1 MASTSTAVETAVAD
15 KKVKKTAKVPARLP
29 EKADVVGEF
38 DISTNNNVN
47 EVASLKVLV
56 EELSNRVAKL
66 EAILERIEKTKT
78 DTEVVEKPKKEEKEK
93 KPRAPT
99 AYNNFMKEKMHE
111 LKESHPSL
119 TNIERM
125 KMAAE
130 AWTESKK

>member
-1 MASTSTAVETAVAD
+1 MASTSANTG
-15 KKVKKTAKVPARLP
+15 KKSKASAKAEQTP
-29 EKADVVGEF
+29 VVDTQVDE
-38 DISTNNNVN
+38 IT
-47 EVASLKVLV
+47 SLKSLV
-56 EELSNRVAKL
+56 TELTARVSTL
-66 EAILERIEKTKT
+66 EATVEKLKT
-78 DTEVVEKPKKEEKEK
+78 GGEATVEKPKKEEKEK

-99 AYNNFMKEKMHE
+99 AYNNFMKEKMLE

>member
-1 MASTSTAVETAVAD
+1 MASTSNASTASTAS
-15 KKVKKTAKVPARLP
+15 KKSKASAKAEQTPVVNN
-29 EKADVVGEF
+29 DVDE
-38 DISTNNNVN
+38 I
-47 EVASLKVLV
+47 ASLKALIT
-56 EELSNRVAKL
+56 ELTARVQTL
-66 EAILERIEKTKT
+66 EATVEKLKT
-78 DTEVVEKPKKEEKEK
+78 GGDATEKPKKEEKEK

-111 LKESHPSL
+111 LKESHPAL